1 MRANIRGQWIMW
13 LGLVLGLVAMA
24 IGHAWGN
31 DTSEQWQLAAR
42 YTARVGFPLLILA
55 YVARP
60 LVELRKYPWANPL
73 LARRRWIGLGFAMSH
88 TVHLYCLITYFRVS
102 DDRPETGVLLVG
114 GVAYV
119 TLYLMA
125 FTSNAAAMRMLGK
138 SWKKLHRFG
147 IHLLWLVFA
156 FSYLGRLANP
166 DPDRQIIGLIFFP
179 IALIAA
185 AIRFRAWARPSRRR
199 VPGNST
205 RSCG

>member
-1 MRANIRGQWIMW
+1 MRANLRGQWIMW
-13 LGLVLGLVAMA
+13 LGLGLGLCAMA
-24 IGHAWGN
+24 LGHSWGN
-31 DTSEQWQLAAR
+31 YPAEQWQLAAR

-88 TVHLYCLITYFRVS
+88 TVHLFCLITYFRVS
-102 DDRPETGVLLVG
+102 GESPTPQTLLVG
-114 GVAYV
+114 GAAYI
-119 TLYLMA
+119 TMYLMA
-125 FTSNAAAMRMLGK
+125 LTSNTAAMRMLGK
-138 SWKKLHRFG
+138 GWKRLHRFG
-147 IHLLWLVFA
+147 IHLLWFVFA
-156 FSYLGRLANP
+156 FSYLGRLADS

-199 VPGNST
+199 APGSST